1 MTKQLLGFVGVG
13 RMGIHMA
20 GGLLEA
26 GHRLAVYDIKRIR
39 QLIPSA
45 PFTRLLLR

>member
-20 GGLLEA
+20 GRSLGA
-26 GHRLAVYDIKRIR
+26 GYRLAVYDINE
-39 QLIPSA
+39 SA
-45 PFTRLLLR
+45 S